1 MEVPKTAETPSEPEL
16 RRLAHLLRNHLFTIS
31 LGLKSLELTRNDPDR
46 FATVLEQVRTNG
58 FAGLEEVAD
67 ALDALAQS

>member
-1 MEVPKTAETPSEPEL
+1 MEVPKTTETPEPEL

-46 FATVLEQVRTNG
+46 FATVLEQVRKNG